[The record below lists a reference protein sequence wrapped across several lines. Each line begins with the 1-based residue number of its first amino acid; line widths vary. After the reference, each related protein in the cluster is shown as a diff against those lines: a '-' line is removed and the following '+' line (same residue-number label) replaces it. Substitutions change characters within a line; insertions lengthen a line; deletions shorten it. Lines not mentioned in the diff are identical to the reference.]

1 MQGLTPKDTVIDTRV
16 NAAYLDDVNRMDVVR
31 RAKLESFARLG
42 LQAGQSVLDA
52 GCATGDDVRE
62 LARLVGGHGRAVG
75 LDHNPEMVQEARKR
89 GLAEGMEIIEGS
101 VYELPFSNGTFHA
114 YRAERVFQLLTE
126 PHRAAAE
133 MHRVLKSG
141 GRAALMD
148 SDWETVMIAG
158 GDYMLT
164 RRIVTSFSDT
174 LGDGWAGRNHGGL
187 FARSGF
193 KDIDTQARV
202 ISLPFDVALPTL
214 IQLMVESAVKACV
227 ITTEQSARWLADLKT
242 AAERTEFYFGF
253 AAFLTAGTRP

>member
-1 MQGLTPKDTVIDTRV
+1 MQDLTPKNTVVDTRV
-16 NAAYLDDVNRMDVVR
+16 NAAYLDDVNRIDVVR
-31 RAKLESFARLG
+31 QAKLESFARLD

-62 LARLVGGHGRAVG
+62 LARIVGAYGRAVG
-75 LDHNPEMVQEARKR
+75 LDHNPEMVEEARKR
-89 GLAEGMEIIEGS
+89 GLARGMEIVEGS
-101 VYELPFSNGTFHA
+101 VTELPFSDGTFHA

-126 PHRAAAE
+126 PQRAAAE
-133 MHRVLKSG
+133 MYRVLKSG

-158 GDYMLT
+158 GERMLT
-164 RRIVTSFSDT
+164 RRIVTSFSDN
-174 LGDGWAGRNHGGL
+174 LGNGWAGRNHRGL

-214 IQLMVESAVKACV
+214 IQLMVESAVKTCV
-227 ITTEQSARWLADLKT
+227 TTTEQSARWLADLKT
-242 AAERTEFYFGF
+242 ATERNEFYLGF
-253 AAFLTAGTRP
+253 SAFMTAGTRP